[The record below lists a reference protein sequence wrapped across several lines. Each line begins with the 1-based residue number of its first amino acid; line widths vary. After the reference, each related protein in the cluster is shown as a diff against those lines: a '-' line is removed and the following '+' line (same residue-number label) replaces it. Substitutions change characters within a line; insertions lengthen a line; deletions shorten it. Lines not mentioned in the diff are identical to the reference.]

1 VYIERFVERPRHIEV
16 QIFGDAHGDVVALGE
31 RECSLQRRHQKI
43 VEESPAPAFDGPEG
57 EARRAEDPR
66 RRRAHR
72 DKAAGYVGAGTVRVH
87 LGQRAGSS
95 TSWRS
100 TAASRWSTPSPR
112 CVTGLD
118 LVEHQLRV
126 AAGERLADAVRHAT
140 PRGHAIEA
148 RVYAED
154 PAKGFLPRPGDIDT
168 LVWPEG
174 EHIRVDAGVAAPTKV
189 TPFYDPMIA
198 KVLAWAPDRATAI
211 ARLGDALAATQ
222 VAPLVNNLVFL
233 QAALKSEE
241 FASGQYDTTFAEAFA
256 KRK

>member
-1 VYIERFVERPRHIEV
+1 
-16 QIFGDAHGDVVALGE
+16 
-31 RECSLQRRHQKI
+31 
-43 VEESPAPAFDGPEG
+43 
-57 EARRAEDPR
+57 
-66 RRRAHR
+66 
-72 DKAAGYVGAGTVRVH
+72 VGAGTVEFIWDSA
-87 LGQRAGSS
+87 RAEFYFLEVNC
-95 TSWRS
+95 RIQVEH
-100 TAASRWSTPSPR
+100 P
-112 CVTGLD
+112 VTEMRFGLD

-126 AAGERLADAVRHAT
+126 AAGERLADEVRHAT